1 MQCTCSSLCFHRAIW
16 HKLLCTSFKC
26 CYISF
31 VCIMEGEFT
40 SDSLPYVRKLLSLEI
55 LDAYYNLV
63 PWTFPGDKIH
73 TDHYSVNMY
82 IRTTPNKVM
91 TIHHNSKWWKISIN
105 TNTLRDI
112 NFNKFLLKHPNPIYK
127 RTMHS
132 QPEGKV
138 GADNNKMLKVIA
150 QRLMT
155 KHGQVR

>member
-1 MQCTCSSLCFHRAIW
+1 MIHCHT
-16 HKLLCTSFKC
+16 
-26 CYISF
+26 
-31 VCIMEGEFT
+31 
-40 SDSLPYVRKLLSLEI
+40 YVSRYYSISLEI
-55 LDAYYNLV
+55 LDAYCNLV
-63 PWTFPGDKIH
+63 TWTFPGDKIH

-138 GADNNKMLKVIA
+138 GADNNKMLDVIA

-155 KHGQVR
+155 KHGQVKIWCYTITTATLLWIIYVIWYSL